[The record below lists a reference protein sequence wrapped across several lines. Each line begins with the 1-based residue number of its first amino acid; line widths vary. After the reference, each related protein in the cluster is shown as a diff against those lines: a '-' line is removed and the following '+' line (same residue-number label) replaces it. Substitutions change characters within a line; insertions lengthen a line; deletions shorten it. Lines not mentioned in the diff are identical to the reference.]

1 MREDD
6 RAVVLLGRDLL
17 SYLPQPRRLDMGTP
31 PGLAVSRHV
40 PCETCGSRGRMTG
53 SKPCA
58 ACPPQ
63 FRETNKAAKHG
74 GCTPCLV
81 CDGTGWRR
89 ARKKEL
95 EDNPWDSY
103 AGVPLATPEA
113 AAPKKRWEEMQDL
126 ERRLA
131 HTRRLLALWEGLD
144 TVEEGWEEV
153 RKAMWR
159 SGSYKELTVAMHKQ
173 AQITPRRVSVF
184 WHVIVLD
191 EPVTVSTTIG
201 VELVR
206 TVQMLADRMPKPIKV
221 PRHLL
226 ERDAVRRDSLWRG
239 RTKRHEQQRADRDA
253 RIRFERDVLGWSPL
267 KIANRHGL
275 TKRRVN
281 QILAGSAPA
290 LEGAT

>member
-1 MREDD
+1 
-6 RAVVLLGRDLL
+6 LL
-17 SYLPQPRRLDMGTP
+17 SYLPQPRRVDLP
-31 PGLAVSRHV
+31 SAPGLAKSRNV
-40 PCETCGSRGRMTG
+40 PCETCGARGRMTG
-53 SKPCA
+53 SRPCA
-58 ACPPQ
+58 SCPPQ
-63 FRETNKAAKHG
+63 FRETNRKANHG
-74 GCTPCLV
+74 GCKPCLV
-81 CDGTGWRR
+81 CNGTGWRK
-89 ARKKEL
+89 ARVK
-95 EDNPWDSY
+95 DAPWDEYS
-103 AGVPLATPEA
+103 GIPLATEELPA
-113 AAPKKRWEEMQDL
+113 QKKRWEEMQDL

-144 TVEEGWEEV
+144 TVEEGWEDV

-159 SGSYKELTVAMHKQ
+159 SGSYHDLTVAMYKQ

-206 TVQMLADRMPKPIKV
+206 TVTMLADRMPKPIKV

-253 RIRFERDVLGWSPL
+253 RIMFERDVLGWSPL
-267 KIANRHGL
+267 KISNRHGL

-281 QILAGSAPA
+281 QILAGTPMLVASAPA
-290 LEGAT
+290 